1 MKLLIQNSRFKIQED
16 SKFKIQNSRRFK
28 ISKFKIGGPGTL
40 NSYFP
45 PAPHEEPQAEVL
57 GFASPSLAPH
67 AEAGLLSPAPHD
79 EGFGSLSPV
88 PQEEG
93 VGLAS
98 PSFEPHEEPHEE
110 VLMLIVS
117 VAM

>member
-1 MKLLIQNSRFKIQED
+1 MIQNSRFK
-16 SKFKIQNSRRFK
+16 KIQD
-28 ISKFKIGGPGTL
+28 SKFKIGGPGTL

-57 GFASPSLAPH
+57 GFTSPSPAPH
-67 AEAGLLSPAPHD
+67 AEEGLLSPAPHD

-98 PSFEPHEEPHEE
+98 PSFEPHEEPQEE
-110 VLMLIVS
+110 ELMLTVPD
-117 VAM
+117 AM